1 MEVIKM
7 KSNLII
13 PIIVVLTLI
22 IPPSLLLAG
31 EPGKY
36 DKGTVFSFHFNEGKG
51 KEASDSSGNENHGKL
66 GGGKTPEWVDGPE
79 DKFGSALEFA
89 DSNYVEIPESA
100 ELDTD
105 EEVTFEA
112 WLRLKALKA
121 SWSTLYSKHAQSNGQ
136 GFHWIYINKDN
147 GKLAYQYCNG
157 AKYLAPNAD
166 VDWEFGKWTH
176 VAITQKIN
184 GTKGGVIKW
193 YIDGELINEHEHKDK
208 ALVVIGGKASIG
220 TYQSNPAKDRY
231 ALDGAMDEVRLSPWV
246 KTDREVMESMRG
258 LAVKPYGKLANTW
271 GRIKW

>member
-1 MEVIKM
+1 M
-7 KSNLII
+7 KSHLII
-13 PIIVVLTLI
+13 LLIAILTLAI
-22 IPPSLLLAG
+22 LPSLLLAS

-51 KEASDSSGNENHGKL
+51 KEVSDSSENENHGKL
-66 GGGKTPEWVDGPE
+66 GGGKTPEWVNGPE

-112 WLRLKALKA
+112 WLRLKALK
-121 SWSTLYSKHAQSNGQ
+121 SNWSTLYSKHAQSNGQ
-136 GFHWIYINKDN
+136 GFHWIYINKDD
-147 GKLAYQYCNG
+147 GKLAYQYCDG
-157 AKYLAPNAD
+157 TKYLAPAAD

-184 GTKGGVIKW
+184 GTKGGLIKW

-231 ALDGAMDEVRLSPWV
+231 ALDGAMDEIRLSPWV
-246 KTDREVMESMRG
+246 KTDREVIESMRG
-258 LAVKPYGKLANTW
+258 LAVKPYDKLANTW